1 MKVSIIVGGKFHAFN
16 LAEQINKKKSLKRII
31 TSYPKCKLKKY
42 GISEEK
48 IHSIFSKEILIKFLN
63 KFSFL
68 DSIFDYNYSLCEYFD
83 FRASNN
89 ISYEDT
95 DILVGWSGFSKKCF
109 IEAKKFDCIK
119 ILERG
124 SSHIQFQKKILV
136 EEYNN
141 LGITPNVPSKKMIVK
156 ELEEY
161 NLADFI
167 SVPSEYVKESFVKYG
182 IKEDKIIKVPYGVDL
197 QEFSLTK
204 SEKKKDGKFRI
215 ISTGSISIRK
225 GSHYLLEAF
234 DNLRLQ
240 NSELIFI
247 GDISDDFKQI
257 KKKYSNIKNIKF
269 IKKQNQ
275 EKLKFFYNDSDL
287 FILCSIEEGL
297 AMVQAQAMA
306 CGLPVICTTNTGGS
320 EIIDDGINGYVIP
333 IRNSEILMDKIKIL
347 YKDREKLQEMSKNAH
362 IKANNQLS
370 WENYGDKML
379 DIYQKLLQDKLI
391 SKKNFIN

>member
-16 LAEQINKKKSLKRII
+16 LAEQINKKKSLKQIV
-31 TSYPKCKLKKY
+31 TSYPKYKLKKY
-42 GISEEK
+42 GISKEK
-48 IHSIFSKEILIKFLN
+48 IHSIFSKELLIKFLN
-63 KFSFL
+63 KLSFI
-68 DSIFDYNYSLCEYFD
+68 DSIFDYNYLLCEYFD

-89 ISYEDT
+89 INYKDT

-124 SSHIQFQKKILV
+124 SSHIQFQKKILI
-136 EEYNN
+136 EEYNS
-141 LGITPNVPSKKMIVK
+141 LGITPNVPSEKMINK

-167 SVPSEYVKESFVKYG
+167 CVPSEYVKESFLKYG
-182 IKEDKIIKVPYGVDL
+182 IKESKIIKVPYGVDL

-234 DNLRLQ
+234 DNLKLP

-247 GDISDDFKQI
+247 GNMSDDFKKI
-257 KKKYSNIKNIKF
+257 EKKYSNIKNIKF

-275 EKLKFFYNDSDL
+275 EKLKFFYNDADL

-320 EIIDDGINGYVIP
+320 EIIDDDINGYVIP
-333 IRNSEILMDKIKIL
+333 IRNSNILMDKIKIL
-347 YKDREKLQEMSKNAH
+347 HKDRDKLKEMSKNAH
-362 IKANNQLS
+362 AKANSQLS
-370 WENYGDKML
+370 WKKYGDRMF
-379 DIYQKLLQDKLI
+379 DIYQKLLEDKLMVN
-391 SKKNFIN
+391 KKSH

>member
-16 LAEQINKKKSLKRII
+16 LAEQINYKKSLKQIV
-31 TSYPKCKLKKY
+31 TSYPKYKLKKY
-42 GISEEK
+42 GINKEK
-48 IHSIFSKEILIKFLN
+48 IYSIISKEILIKFFN
-63 KFSFL
+63 KLSFINL
-68 DSIFDYNYSLCEYFD
+68 FFDYNYFLCEYFD
-83 FRASNN
+83 SRASKH
-89 ISYEDT
+89 ISYK
-95 DILVGWSGFSKKCF
+95 DIDIIVGWSGFSKKCF

-124 SSHIQFQKKILV
+124 SSHIEFQKKLLV
-136 EEYNN
+136 EEYSR
-141 LGITPNVPSKKMIVK
+141 LGITPNIPSEKMINK

-167 SVPSEYVKESFVKYG
+167 CVPSEFVKESFVKYG
-182 IKEDKIIKVPYGVDL
+182 IKEDKIIKIPYGVDL

-234 DNLRLQ
+234 DNLKLP

-247 GDISDDFKQI
+247 GDISNDFKQI
-257 KKKYSNIKNIKF
+257 IKKYLNIKNIKF

-275 EKLKFFYNDSDL
+275 ERLKFFYNIADL
-287 FILCSIEEGL
+287 FVLCSIEEGL

-320 EIIDDGINGYVIP
+320 EFIDDGINGYVIP
-333 IRNSEILMDKIKIL
+333 IRNINILMHKIKIL
-347 YKDREKLQEMSKNAH
+347 YNDTDKLQEMSKNAY
-362 IKANNQLS
+362 IKANSELS
-370 WENYGDKML
+370 WKKYGDRMF
-379 DIYQKLLQDKLI
+379 DIYQKLLQDKLMI
-391 SKKNFIN
+391 SKKSH

>member
-1 MKVSIIVGGKFHAFN
+1 M
-16 LAEQINKKKSLKRII
+16 L
-31 TSYPKCKLKKY
+31 
-42 GISEEK
+42 
-48 IHSIFSKEILIKFLN
+48 
-63 KFSFL
+63 
-68 DSIFDYNYSLCEYFD
+68 
-83 FRASNN
+83 
-89 ISYEDT
+89 
-95 DILVGWSGFSKKCF
+95 
-109 IEAKKFDCIK
+109 
-119 ILERG
+119 
-124 SSHIQFQKKILV
+124 
-136 EEYNN
+136 
-141 LGITPNVPSKKMIVK
+141 
-156 ELEEY
+156 
-161 NLADFI
+161 
-167 SVPSEYVKESFVKYG
+167 KESFVKYG

-204 SEKKKDGKFRI
+204 SEKKKIDKFRI

-234 DNLRLQ
+234 DNLRLP

-347 YKDREKLQEMSKNAH
+347 YKDREQTSRNE
-362 IKANNQLS
+362 
-370 WENYGDKML
+370 
-379 DIYQKLLQDKLI
+379 QKCTYK
-391 SKKNFIN
+391 S

>member
-16 LAEQINKKKSLKRII
+16 LAEQINKKKSLKRIV
-31 TSYPKCKLKKY
+31 TSYPKYKVKKY
-42 GISEEK
+42 GISKEK
-48 IHSIFSKEILIKFLN
+48 IHSILSKEILIKFLN
-63 KFSFL
+63 KFSFI
-68 DSIFDYNYSLCEYFD
+68 DSIFDYSYSLCEYFD
-83 FRASNN
+83 FIASNN
-89 ISYEDT
+89 INYEDT

-124 SSHIQFQKKILV
+124 SSHIQYQKKILI
-136 EEYNN
+136 EEYSN
-141 LGITPNVPSKKMIVK
+141 LGITPNVPSEKMISK

-161 NLADFI
+161 DLADFI

-215 ISTGSISIRK
+215 ISTGSISVRK

-234 DNLRLQ
+234 DNLRLP

-257 KKKYSNIKNIKF
+257 KKKYSNMKNIKF

-370 WENYGDKML
+370 WENYGEKML

-391 SKKNFIN
+391 SKKNLIN